1 MENALSIHKHST
13 LLGESL
19 GDAYD
24 VGAHF
29 LVFESKTRGSKM
41 NFLKTVTVISAIQ
54 VILFAGKIDLKEID
68 EPTNAL
74 LHDHP
79 HVQLNI
85 DSWVKMLTKKSHS
98 DLLSQ
103 LRARFSLIMNEFLI
117 NHLSFDFNEKVLNI
131 LNTLYMVIQE
141 EDHVERA
148 MKVKNEALQKNKQDF
163 DKYFADFHSKPGTD
177 WNHQ

>member
-19 GDAYD
+19 GDVYD

-41 NFLKTVTVISAIQ
+41 NFLKTVTVILAIQ
-54 VILFAGKIDLKEID
+54 VILFAGKID
-68 EPTNAL
+68 EPTNTL

-85 DSWVKMLTKKSHS
+85 DSWVKILTKKSHS

-131 LNTLYMVIQE
+131 HPL
-141 EDHVERA
+141 HGHPRRRPCR
-148 MKVKNEALQKNKQDF
+148 KGNESEKRSIAKE
-163 DKYFADFHSKPGTD
+163 
-177 WNHQ
+177 